1 MAIKVKA
8 EIKVVPEKPELLDK
22 VFEQIEDLPEG
33 KYTVYVLDNKPNRS
47 LQQNRYYFGVV
58 LRALK
63 EHTGISVD
71 DLHDLLKFRFNP
83 KLIQFSGIEETK
95 IGGSTKDLTTEA
107 FMEYIER
114 VRLWALEDLDGLYIP
129 LPQEVTGEDYS
140 ELYVQATHIK
150 L

>member
-1 MAIKVKA
+1 MAIKIKE

-22 VFEQIEDLPEG
+22 VFEKIEDLPEG
-33 KYTVYVLDNKPNRS
+33 KYTIYILDQKPNRS

-71 DLHDLLKFRFNP
+71 DLHDVLKFKFNP
-83 KLIQFSGIEETK
+83 KTIQFSGIDETK
-95 IGGSTKDLTTEA
+95 IGGSTKEMTTEV
-107 FMEYIER
+107 FMEYIEKI
-114 VRLWALEDLDGLYIP
+114 RLWALEELDGCYIP
-129 LPQEVTGEDYS
+129 LPQEVIGEDYS
-140 ELYVQATHIK
+140 ELYVQACHLK